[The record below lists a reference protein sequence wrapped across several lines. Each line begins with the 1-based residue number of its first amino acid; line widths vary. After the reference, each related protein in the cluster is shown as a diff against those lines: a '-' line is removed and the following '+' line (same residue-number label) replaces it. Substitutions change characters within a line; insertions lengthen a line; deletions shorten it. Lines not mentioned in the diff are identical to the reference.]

1 MRILVTGGA
10 GFIGSHLV
18 EALLPHHTVHVLD
31 NLSTG
36 RAENLPPHVPLFPI
50 DIRDEQALQA
60 HFAAHAYQVIFH
72 LAAQVDVRTSVE
84 APAAD
89 AQTNI
94 LGTLHLLQ
102 CVKAQKPWVIFASTG
117 GAIYGET
124 EHLPI
129 SEAHPPQPESPYGI
143 AKLAGELYLRHVGAA
158 HGLPYTIL
166 RLANVYGPRQNPFG
180 EAGVVAIFAY
190 RLLAGQPAVIYGD
203 GEQTRDFVY
212 VKDVV
217 EAFLAVLEKPAQTQG
232 RVFNVGTGE
241 RTSVNALYWAL
252 AKRVGTDIPPQYLPP
267 KPGELR
273 HNALDWQSLHAA
285 TGWRPRTP
293 RSEGLAATLHYLNQQ
308 LALGKI

>member
-18 EALLPHHTVHVLD
+18 EGLLPQHTVHVID

-36 RAENLPPHVPLFPI
+36 RPENLPPSVPLFRI
-50 DIRDEQALQA
+50 DLRNAQALQA
-60 HFAAHAYQVIFH
+60 HLAEHVYDVVFH

-94 LGTLHLLQ
+94 LGTLYLLEAVRVQ
-102 CVKAQKPWVIFASTG
+102 RPWVIFASTG
-117 GAIYGET
+117 GAVYGET
-124 EHLPI
+124 EKLPI
-129 SEAHPPQPESPYGI
+129 SETHPPQPESPYGI
-143 AKLAGELYLRHVGAA
+143 AKLAGELYLRHIGAT

-166 RLANVYGPRQNPFG
+166 RLANVYGPRQNPSG

-190 RLLAGQPAVIYGD
+190 RLLKGQAAFIYGD

-217 EAFLAVLEKPAQTQG
+217 KAFLSVLENPTQTQG
-232 RVFNVGTGE
+232 RVFNVGTGK
-241 RTSVNALYWAL
+241 RTSVNTLYWTL
-252 AKRVGTDIPPQYLPP
+252 ARRVGREVSPQYLPP

-273 HNALDWQSLHAA
+273 HNALAWQSLHAA
-285 TGWRPRTP
+285 TGWHPRTP
-293 RSEGLAATLHYLNQQ
+293 FSEGISATIQYLAQQ
-308 LALGKI
+308 LALRKT